1 MYFLYLDESGDLGFD
16 FTKQKTSKFF
26 VITILL
32 LRSLADDDCFRRAMK
47 RTIKNKLYPSKK
59 PGSVRSSFE
68 IKGCNTEEGIKRY
81 FWEHVRNIEF
91 ELYTIVLCKQSVDE
105 YLKQNPE
112 ELYNHISRMLIEK
125 IELQQ
130 RSLTQVNLIIDKS
143 KNKKE
148 IRAFNQSIE
157 KSLSGL
163 LREGCSLFIKHH
175 ISQENLMLQ
184 AVDLFCWGIF
194 RKYERGDSDFYEH
207 YHEKIMCEEI
217 FAP

>member
-16 FTKQKTSKFF
+16 FTKQKTSRFF
-26 VITILL
+26 IITILL
-32 LRSLADDDCFRRAMK
+32 LRSPVDDDCFRRAMK

-59 PGSVRSSFE
+59 PGSARSNFE

-81 FWEHVRNIEF
+81 FWEHVKNIEF
-91 ELYTIVLCKQSVDE
+91 ELYAIVLCKQSVDE

-112 ELYNHISRMLIEK
+112 QLYNNISRMLIEK
-125 IELQQ
+125 IGLQQ
-130 RSLTQVNLIIDKS
+130 RSLTKVNLTIDRS

-163 LREGCSLFIKHH
+163 LCDGCSLSINHY

-194 RKYERGDSDFYEH
+194 RKYEREDSAFYEN
-207 YHEKIMCEEI
+207 YHEKIVCEEL
-217 FAP
+217 FSP